1 MDKIR
6 IYIALLFYLT
16 LSFIHPVQAQDMN
29 GSSIVSRAKLQS
41 RGTRYL
47 EQHLYDNGLGDVVR
61 EVQSYSGTSFPD
73 IIINHEYDQ
82 YRRKTKTWQPVTS
95 SQNSGYL
102 GDNIIANMAETQY
115 QDNAPFSLTVYDNF
129 LVSQPSAQFK
139 AGSEWHNKNKK
150 VSISYSDTVMVD
162 MYMTYYNELGTD
174 TGTKYFCTRYID
186 EDGSPRAEYAD
197 VKGRL
202 KIIETSQ
209 GKTYYVYN
217 NKGDIGFV
225 IPPALSEYLI
235 SNIDYDVD
243 DLQDFGDMMHKYA
256 YIYRYDYKRNCIY
269 KKLPGCEPIY
279 YIYDK
284 AGNCIFTQDGNQ
296 RLRGEWGY
304 SIPDKFGRPAISGIC
319 HNSIPY
325 SLDSMQQSPLSVHVY
340 AEYDGSS
347 ASLGGYAVRNFSLDS
362 QTLYS
367 ACYYDDYSFIGHHGV
382 PSSLTSSPVS
392 GFSIDSSLGKGLQTG
407 SVMALLNENGV
418 AGYTYSAIYYDSRYN
433 VSQTVATNHLGRV
446 DITSTKYSYTGKPTN
461 ISINHNLRAR
471 GEKEYYTYTYDGAD
485 RLSKVTHKLDNSS
498 ETSLQQNSYNGL
510 GQLTGTTNSVFATSY
525 AYDIHSWLKRIYSW
539 NQSALFEENLK
550 YADSDNPCYNG
561 NISAMTWQ
569 NNGSTTQ
576 RYDYI
581 YDNASRLVSSSYT
594 SGSNSNRYNTL
605 YSYDCMG
612 NITSLSRNG
621 LLDDGSYGLIDDL
634 TLTYDGNQLMA
645 VSDDGDAPTYNNAWN
660 FMDGSD
666 SEIEYEY
673 DANGNVTKDLN
684 RNILSIQ
691 YNSLNLPSVIE
702 FVGGKTIKYTYSA
715 DGHKLRAVYTTV
727 TPATTKQIDYC
738 GNLIF
743 ENGQLKQMLFE
754 GGYIPMD
761 DMSGAYCFYVKDHL
775 GNNRMVV
782 HPSGTVEQV
791 NNFYPYG
798 GLMSNSTGW
807 NTQRYKYNGKEF
819 DRMHGLDW
827 YDYGARWMDAAIGRW
842 HVIDPLCEKYYNV
855 SPYAY
860 CAGDPVNAIDPDG
873 KSFLTKVLKATIRIS
888 ARVASNGLR
897 ELGKAA
903 TYAEAVSDIQENT
916 STVVDGNASTIDRI
930 GAGVSLASELLPV
943 SVGDVKGIGDF
954 VKSVN
959 GNSKLSTLAQHIY
972 RIFDKATNKTV
983 KVGISGGKV
992 TKNGKSYRAQK
1003 QVRSFNKTDLE
1014 KREFDSEI
1022 IDNVPAGEGARS
1034 KALEKEYSIKYKYEI
1049 EKKYHKRP

>member
-61 EVQSYSGTSFPD
+61 EVQSCPGTSFPD
-73 IIINHEYDQ
+73 IITNHEYDQ

-407 SVMALLNENGV
+407 SVMAYINENGV

-645 VSDDGDAPTYNNAWN
+645 VSDDGEDPTYNNAWN

-791 NNFYPYG
+791 NNYYPYG

-842 HVIDPLCEKYYNV
+842 HVMDPLCEKYYDV
-855 SPYAY
+855 SPYNY
-860 CAGDPVNAIDPDG
+860 CRNNPILYFDKNGCEG
-873 KSFLTKVLKATIRIS
+873 EGFLTKFGDSFQNVGLAAAAFGTATIIIS
-888 ARVASNGLR
+888 AEA
-897 ELGKAA
+897 EIATLGVSSIPSVVGVSSGAA
-903 TYAEAVSDIQENT
+903 AIIAGSVTYTIGSAMKITERIMQ
-916 STVVDGNASTIDRI
+916 NASSQ
-930 GAGVSLASELLPV
+930 G
-943 SVGDVKGIGDF
+943 K
-954 VKSVN
+954 KSVDSGKN
-959 GNSKLSTLAQHIY
+959 ERHGDGGRAMNRPSTAKQIKDLDAQI
-972 RIFDKATNKTV
+972 KNAKNK
-983 KVGISGGKV
+983 KE
-992 TKNGKSYRAQK
+992 RQ
-1003 QVRSFNKTDLE
+1003 RLE
-1014 KREFDSEI
+1014 KKQDNIKRE
-1022 IDNVPAGEGARS
+1022 AQRKKHGEEHSRGS
-1034 KALEKEYSIKYKYEI
+1034 K
-1049 EKKYHKRP
+1049 R